1 MPPILI
7 TGANRGLG
15 LAFAKQYAAAG
26 WRVYAGCRVPDD
38 ADTLNA
44 VAATTGGQV
53 TVHDLDIG
61 DGTSVAAL
69 ADALKSAPLD
79 VLLNNAG
86 IYLGKQQGFGE
97 TDYEEW
103 QEILRIN
110 TLAPLRMVEALID
123 NVVASERKQIV
134 CISSIM
140 GSMADNTASGGAYLY
155 RSSKA
160 ALNAVVRSLAVDL
173 ADRGVTVTA
182 FHPGWVSTDMGG
194 HEAPVTPA
202 VSVHGMREVIERLT
216 AADSGRFL
224 DYEGKEIPW

>member
-1 MPPILI
+1 MPSILI

-26 WRVYAGCRVPDD
+26 WRVYAACRAPDD

-53 TVHDLDIG
+53 SVHGLDIG
-61 DGTSVAAL
+61 DGGSVAAL
-69 ADALKSAPLD
+69 AAAIKGEPLD

-97 TDYEEW
+97 TDYDAW
-103 QEILRIN
+103 QETLRIN
-110 TLAPLRMVEALID
+110 TCAPLRMVEALID
-123 NVVASERKQIV
+123 NVTAGERMQIV
-134 CISSIM
+134 CISSKM
-140 GSMADNTASGGAYLY
+140 GSMADNTSSGGAYLY
-155 RSSKA
+155 RSSMA
-160 ALNAVVRSLAVDL
+160 ALNAVVRSLTVDL
-173 ADRGVTVTA
+173 ADRGVTVVA

-202 VSVHGMREVIERLT
+202 ASVHGMREVIERLT
-216 AADSGRFL
+216 PSDSGRFL
-224 DYEGKEIPW
+224 DYQGAEIPW

>member
-1 MPPILI
+1 MPSVLI
-7 TGANRGLG
+7 SGANRGLG

-26 WRVYAGCRVPDD
+26 WRVYAGCRTPDS

-44 VAATTGGQV
+44 VAATTAGRV

-61 DGTSVAAL
+61 NRDSVAAL
-69 ADALKSAPLD
+69 AAGLQGEPLD

-86 IYLGKQQGFGE
+86 VYLGKQRGFGD
-97 TDYEEW
+97 TDYDDWLET
-103 QEILRIN
+103 LRIN
-110 TLAPLRMVEALID
+110 ALAPLRMVEALID
-123 NVVASERKQIV
+123 NVASSDRKLIV
-134 CISSIM
+134 CISSKM
-140 GSMADNTASGGAYLY
+140 GSMADNTSSGGAYLY

-173 ADRGVTVTA
+173 AERGVTVMA

-202 VSVHGMREVIERLT
+202 VSVHGMRQVIERLT
-216 AADSGRFL
+216 PADSGRFM
-224 DYEGKEIPW
+224 DYQGEEIPW

>member
-1 MPPILI
+1 MPSILI

-26 WRVYAGCRVPDD
+26 WRVYAACRAPDD
-38 ADTLNA
+38 AATLNA

-53 TVHDLDIG
+53 SVHGLDIG
-61 DGTSVAAL
+61 DGGSVAAL
-69 ADALKSAPLD
+69 AAILGYEPLD

-97 TDYEEW
+97 TDYDEW
-103 QEILRIN
+103 QETLRIN

-123 NVVASERKQIV
+123 NVTASERKQLV
-134 CISSIM
+134 FISSKM
-140 GSMADNTASGGAYLY
+140 GSMADNVHSGGAYLY

-160 ALNAVVRSLAVDL
+160 ALNAVVRSLTVDL
-173 ADRGVTVTA
+173 AGRGVTVVA

-202 VSVHGMREVIERLT
+202 ASVHGMREVIERLKP
-216 AADSGRFL
+216 ADSGRFL
-224 DYEGKEIPW
+224 DHQGAEVPW

>member
-1 MPPILI
+1 MPSVLI
-7 TGANRGLG
+7 SGANRGLG

-26 WRVYAGCRVPDD
+26 WRVYAGCRTPDA

-44 VAATTGGQV
+44 VAVTTAGQV

-61 DGTSVAAL
+61 NGDSVASL
-69 ADALKSAPLD
+69 AAGLHGEPLD

-86 IYLGKQQGFGE
+86 IYLGKKQGFGE
-97 TDYEEW
+97 TDYDDW

-110 TLAPLRMVEALID
+110 SLAPLRMVEALIG
-123 NVVASERKQIV
+123 NVASSDRKLIV
-134 CISSIM
+134 CMSSKM
-140 GSMADNTASGGAYLY
+140 GSMADNTAGGAYLY

-160 ALNAVVRSLAVDL
+160 ALNAVVRSLAADL
-173 ADRGVTVTA
+173 TERGVTVMA

-202 VSVHGMREVIERLT
+202 ASVHGMREVIERLT
-216 AADSGRFL
+216 PADSGRFM
-224 DYEGKEIPW
+224 DYLGSEIPW

>member
-1 MPPILI
+1 MPSILI

-26 WRVYAGCRVPDD
+26 WRVYAAARAPAD

-44 VAATTGGQV
+44 VAATTEGRV
-53 TVHDLDIG
+53 TVHALDVG
-61 DGTSVAAL
+61 DADSVAAL
-69 ADALKSAPLD
+69 AAELDGRPLD

-86 IYLGKQQGFGE
+86 IYLDKGRGFGK
-97 TDYEEW
+97 TDYDDWLET
-103 QEILRIN
+103 LRIN
-110 TLAPLRMVEALID
+110 SLAPLRMVEALIG
-123 NVVASERKQIV
+123 NVASSERKQIV
-134 CISSIM
+134 CISSQM
-140 GSMADNTASGGAYLY
+140 GSMADNTTSGGAYLY

-173 ADRGVTVTA
+173 AERGVTVMA

-216 AADSGRFL
+216 PADSGSFK
-224 DYEGKEIPW
+224 DYLGAEIPW

>member
-1 MPPILI
+1 MPSILI

-15 LAFAKQYAAAG
+15 LTFAKQYAAAG
-26 WRVYAGCRVPDD
+26 WRVYAAVRAPAD

-44 VAATTGGQV
+44 VAATTEGRV
-53 TVHDLDIG
+53 TVHALDVG
-61 DGTSVAAL
+61 DADSVAAL
-69 ADALKSAPLD
+69 AAELDGQPLD

-86 IYLGKQQGFGE
+86 IYLDKGRGFGK
-97 TDYEEW
+97 TDYDDWLET
-103 QEILRIN
+103 LRIN
-110 TLAPLRMVEALID
+110 SLAPLRMVEALIG
-123 NVVASERKQIV
+123 NVASSERKQIV
-134 CISSIM
+134 CISSQM
-140 GSMADNTASGGAYLY
+140 GSMADNTTSGGAYLY

-173 ADRGVTVTA
+173 AERGVTVMA

-216 AADSGRFL
+216 PADSGSFK
-224 DYEGKEIPW
+224 DYLGAEIPW

>member
-1 MPPILI
+1 MPSILI

-15 LAFAKQYAAAG
+15 LTFAKQYAAAG
-26 WRVYAGCRVPDD
+26 WRVYAGCRAPDE

-44 VAATTGGQV
+44 VAATTAGQV
-53 TVHDLDIG
+53 SVHGLDIG

-69 ADALKSAPLD
+69 AAALKGEPLD

-86 IYLGKQQGFGE
+86 IYLGKKEGFGE
-97 TDYEEW
+97 TDYDDWLET
-103 QEILRIN
+103 LRIN

-134 CISSIM
+134 LISSKM
-140 GSMADNTASGGAYLY
+140 GSMADNATTGGAYLY

-160 ALNAVVRSLAVDL
+160 ALNAVMRSLAVDL
-173 ADRGVTVTA
+173 AERGVTVMA

-194 HEAPVTPA
+194 HDAPVTPA
-202 VSVHGMREVIERLT
+202 VSIHGMREVIETLT
-216 AADSGRFL
+216 PADSGRFL
-224 DYEGKEIPW
+224 DYEGKEVPW